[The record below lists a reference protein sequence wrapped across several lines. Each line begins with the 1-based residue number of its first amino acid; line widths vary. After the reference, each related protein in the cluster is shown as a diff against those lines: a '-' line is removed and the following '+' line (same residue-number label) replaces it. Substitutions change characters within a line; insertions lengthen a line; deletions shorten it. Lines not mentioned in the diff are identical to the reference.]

1 MIAVVS
7 CSHFP
12 DDERIYYKEI
22 KTLSKR
28 KIKTDYYTLSSVN
41 ISLSDKYIN
50 HINYNNSNYSI
61 KLYIAA
67 VKQKL
72 LEFPSKVIHIHEPE
86 LFSLAIFAKKSFGA
100 KIIYDVHEDYPI
112 MINTFSRWN
121 KYIKYLKIK
130 FWIFKEK
137 LFLRY
142 VDEIIVASPAIT
154 NSDYKNMGFE
164 SVLLENFPLKS
175 FIDSLNIKTKKNNSI
190 IYHGS
195 MGPER
200 GIIELINAMLFVIK
214 EVPDASLL
222 LIGSFRTP
230 SYEKKVI
237 DEIERLGLIK
247 NISLKN
253 HVLHSDIWEILA
265 GHKIGVI
272 PFNDNPLT
280 RYATPTKLFEFMAAG
295 CQIVCPD
302 LSPMKRYDVTGANFF
317 IPGDVVSLGNS
328 IINAIKKVSNKNIL
342 KNQLKVKS
350 DYNWD
355 NNSSELINIYER
367 LLS

>member
-1 MIAVVS
+1 MIAVIS

-12 DDERIYYKEI
+12 DDERIFYKEI

-28 KIKTDYYTLSSVN
+28 KIKIDYYTLSNVN

-50 HINYNNSNYSI
+50 HINYNNSKYSI
-61 KLYIAA
+61 KSYIIA

-72 LEFPSKVIHIHEPE
+72 LEAPPKVIHIHEPE

-121 KYIKYLKIK
+121 KYIRDLKIK

-154 NSDYKNMGFE
+154 NSNYKDMGFE

-175 FIDSLNIKTKKNNSI
+175 FINSLNIKTKKNNSI

-200 GIIELINAMLFVIK
+200 GII
-214 EVPDASLL
+214 
-222 LIGSFRTP
+222 
-230 SYEKKVI
+230 
-237 DEIERLGLIK
+237 
-247 NISLKN
+247 
-253 HVLHSDIWEILA
+253 
-265 GHKIGVI
+265 
-272 PFNDNPLT
+272 
-280 RYATPTKLFEFMAAG
+280 
-295 CQIVCPD
+295 
-302 LSPMKRYDVTGANFF
+302 
-317 IPGDVVSLGNS
+317 
-328 IINAIKKVSNKNIL
+328 
-342 KNQLKVKS
+342 
-350 DYNWD
+350 
-355 NNSSELINIYER
+355 
-367 LLS
+367 